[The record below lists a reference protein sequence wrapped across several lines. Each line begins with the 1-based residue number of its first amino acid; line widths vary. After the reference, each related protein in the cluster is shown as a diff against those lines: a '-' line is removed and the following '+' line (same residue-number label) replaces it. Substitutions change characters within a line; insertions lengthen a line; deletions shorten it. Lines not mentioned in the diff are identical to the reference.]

1 MVPEL
6 AGMSKPQWLQCSIPS
21 VMDTFEV
28 HSPVTPSLCSLLNT
42 SFGAV
47 REPLLSLQPSPSVQG
62 APKKGLKA
70 TASWQGKAAIRAHT
84 KPFLV
89 WHFCLKCVLHL
100 GFYSNWEV
108 PILAQLEGVKQPGE
122 QSRRAEGKD

>member
-6 AGMSKPQWLQCSIPS
+6 AGMSKPQWLRCSMPW

-28 HSPVTPSLCSLLNT
+28 QSPVTPSLCSLFNRT
-42 SFGAV
+42 SRAA
-47 REPLLSLQPSPSVQG
+47 REPLVSLQPSPSTQA
-62 APKKGLKA
+62 APEKGLKA
-70 TASWQGKAAIRAHT
+70 TTSWQGKAAIRAHT

-122 QSRRAEGKD
+122 WSRRAGGED